1 MSAAASAACAS
12 AAPVAAG
19 PVGRAARRIAG
30 TRIHTAASTARRFT
44 TNIANAT
51 PPRVVRCR
59 SAVID
64 TSPAA
69 AAAAGDK
76 MSIRTYVLS
85 ELDATQRLEILK
97 RPRVDFS
104 SILGTVKPIVDA
116 VATRGDDAVREFPEK
131 FDGVKL
137 DDVVV
142 VGRCRLTLGFRI
154 GLTPRFAFS
163 SSN

>member
-1 MSAAASAACAS
+1 
-12 AAPVAAG
+12 
-19 PVGRAARRIAG
+19 
-30 TRIHTAASTARRFT
+30 
-44 TNIANAT
+44 
-51 PPRVVRCR
+51 
-59 SAVID
+59 
-64 TSPAA
+64 
-69 AAAAGDK
+69 

-116 VATRGDDAVREFPEK
+116 VATRGDDAVREFTEK

-154 GLTPRFAFS
+154 
-163 SSN
+163 